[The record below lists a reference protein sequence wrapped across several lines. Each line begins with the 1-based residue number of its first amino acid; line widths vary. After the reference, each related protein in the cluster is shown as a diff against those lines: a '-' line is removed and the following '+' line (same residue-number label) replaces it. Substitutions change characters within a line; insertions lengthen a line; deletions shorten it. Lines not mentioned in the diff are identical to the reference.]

1 MTSKAIRWFEVPTD
15 APAGF
20 HTTSTPIV
28 CLNYKDYDNRNAG
41 VEAWFL
47 THNTAIITLI
57 SEWADPL
64 WDQLKKG
71 AQDMV
76 DYAASDKEY
85 GFRDGD
91 FYVVFW
97 IHREDRGYARV
108 HLGLAYA
115 SLTNELTPIQGMRE
129 IPTGDLEHHYWVT
142 PQFALPLEL
151 EVTLPDEAPWWF
163 IEYRGTTVLG

>member
-1 MTSKAIRWFEVPTD
+1 MISKAIRWFEVPTD

-47 THNTAIITLI
+47 THDIAIVTLI

-64 WDQLKKG
+64 FEQLTRG

-76 DYAASDKEY
+76 DYAASDNEY
-85 GFRDGD
+85 GFRDGN
-91 FYVVFW
+91 FYGAYW
-97 IHREDRGYARV
+97 IHREDRGYAV
-108 HLGLAYA
+108 VYLGLAYA
-115 SLTNELTPIQGMRE
+115 SLTNELTPIQGMKE
-129 IPTGDLEHHYWVT
+129 LPASLASHLWLT
-142 PQFALPLEL
+142 PQFAVPLQV
-151 EVTLPDEAPWWF
+151 EVRLPDEPQVRRVSRYNRAWV
-163 IEYRGTTVLG
+163 I